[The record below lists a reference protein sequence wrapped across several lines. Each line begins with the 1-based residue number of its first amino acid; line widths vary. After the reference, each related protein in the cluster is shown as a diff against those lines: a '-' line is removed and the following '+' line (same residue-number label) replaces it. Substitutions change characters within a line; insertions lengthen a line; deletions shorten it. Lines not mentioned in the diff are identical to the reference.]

1 MSQFQKQQVL
11 CTTGKTHLKGQLC
24 LIGISAWK
32 TNEDGR
38 VGIFNAD
45 RELQRRTNWNSL
57 IS

>member
-1 MSQFQKQQVL
+1 MQVL

-32 TNEDGR
+32 TNEDGH

-45 RELQRRTNWNSL
+45 HVRRELQRRTNWNSL